1 MLASTCLSMYVDPD
15 QVPDGIANEDNPRWI
30 GAWWIGFLVI
40 AALLMLFAPWL
51 ILFPARLP
59 VPTGSKSKN
68 NDASKVEKELTED
81 KQPET
86 MKEWWTELMNVVKRL
101 ASSKVYVLQ
110 TISFTC
116 FLFGKFF
123 AKFPM
128 K

>member
-1 MLASTCLSMYVDPD
+1 MLGSACLSMYVDPD
-15 QVPDGIANEDNPRWI
+15 QVPDGIANEDHPRWI

-59 VPTGSKSKN
+59 GSSE
-68 NDASKVEKELTED
+68 NDASKVEKHLSED

-86 MKEWWTELMNVVKRL
+86 VKEWWSELMNVVKRL

-123 AKFPM
+123 NYFDSDCQ
-128 K
+128 

>member
-1 MLASTCLSMYVDPD
+1 MDWIPGHCRLIDVIRSLVD
-15 QVPDGIANEDNPRWI
+15 
-30 GAWWIGFLVI
+30 
-40 AALLMLFAPWL
+40 
-51 ILFPARLP
+51 LFPARLP
-59 VPTGSKSKN
+59 VPTGSKSQN

-116 FLFGKFF
+116 FLFGKFYF
-123 AKFPM
+123 LQIMHMQQPEYFF
-128 K
+128 

>member
-15 QVPDGIANEDNPRWI
+15 QVPDGIANEDHPRWI

-59 VPTGSKSKN
+59 VPTGSKSQN

-116 FLFGKFF
+116 FLFGKKFF
-123 AKFPM
+123 FEI
-128 K
+128 